1 MIIKYK
7 NDTILEIYKKYLN
20 SLNVE
25 YNLNESNGLVINN
38 TLKIDSVKPLQYST
52 SNIVTEQIIFFLQLL
67 SQKNYS
73 ILYFNPCDFEI
84 GITSSKNLNQKGG
97 ATIERIEDKIL
108 DSRHHEENYNL
119 EKTEIIPFIIF
130 KNTKLIL
137 ETNETDGVYLILYND
152 IDYFKKQVTMGSD
165 FYSFYKKYTN
175 TILLKINNKQYED
188 IYFKESYESLA
199 FFLLYLIV
207 NKNTTLLNEHQ
218 IKNMFLNTPLYFC
231 IERLMVKDSA
241 SRFLFLL

>member
-1 MIIKYK
+1 M
-7 NDTILEIYKKYLN
+7 
-20 SLNVE
+20 
-25 YNLNESNGLVINN
+25 
-38 TLKIDSVKPLQYST
+38 
-52 SNIVTEQIIFFLQLL
+52 
-67 SQKNYS
+67 
-73 ILYFNPCDFEI
+73 
-84 GITSSKNLNQKGG
+84 ITSSKNLNQKGG

-108 DSRHHEENYNL
+108 DSREYEENYNL

-130 KNTKLIL
+130 KNTKLII

-152 IDYFKKQVTMGSD
+152 IDYFKKQLIMGND

>member
-67 SQKNYS
+67 NQKNYS

-108 DSRHHEENYNL
+108 DSREYEENYNL

-130 KNTKLIL
+130 KNTKLII

-152 IDYFKKQVTMGSD
+152 IDYFKKQLMMGND
-165 FYSFYKKYTN
+165 FY
-175 TILLKINNKQYED
+175 
-188 IYFKESYESLA
+188 
-199 FFLLYLIV
+199 
-207 NKNTTLLNEHQ
+207 
-218 IKNMFLNTPLYFC
+218 
-231 IERLMVKDSA
+231 
-241 SRFLFLL
+241 